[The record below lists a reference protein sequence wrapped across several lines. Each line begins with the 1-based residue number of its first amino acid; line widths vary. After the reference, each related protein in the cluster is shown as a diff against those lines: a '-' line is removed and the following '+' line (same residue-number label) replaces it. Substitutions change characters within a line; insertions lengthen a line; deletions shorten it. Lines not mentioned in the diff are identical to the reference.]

1 MRPARNARPSVAQLA
16 PYIPGLKVPV
26 VGFSGGVNKALLE
39 SHGNDGLICILRSYA
54 SQAEGDFIALICA
67 NPDIP
72 VDTHTVTAQEAREEK
87 AIVLRTPLARLPDG
101 TVGPVYIVV
110 THLDSSREETQ
121 RLNLKVDR
129 LAPTGNEPIV
139 APPWVNEHLPR
150 PQPAQTLIDSPA
162 AQRGVAVSIDF
173 YPVDTTLPANTHR
186 AVRDRI
192 RLIIGSEI
200 VEHLVTEGQASHRNP
215 ITLTVNYGTWLK
227 IGSGRHACAYDVLDE
242 VGNYAPGRSPT
253 QMLEVRLNPN
263 EKLLDSVHIVEAP
276 SGTLDADKL
285 AGKSATLRFPIA
297 GKGWASGDTL
307 RASLRGRTLTGVEV
321 EQIYSAPVG
330 STAIQ
335 YLDIAWPNADLSLL
349 IGALIQLSYERLRPG
364 QPGVPSENAFIQIT
378 GTPVD
383 TELDAPQVPAAND
396 GVLNPLTDPVSVIVR
411 SYMGQHPDDCVTL
424 VLDGKYA
431 NGHGFYEEHR
441 LPAGTGDI
449 SFDLA
454 NGQDGDIR
462 QLESGTLRLY
472 YYINLP
478 GQRPPSK
485 DLNLLVGEP
494 MVALPKVQV
503 LQAPAPDPT
512 FDPDI
517 SRANANVTV
526 RWHAAFV
533 RGATVVLYFEGSAL
547 GGSAPP
553 MRRLITDVWPGE
565 DLMFVVPRIY
575 VLANLNRSARI
586 YYIVERPGLRTLY
599 SQPLVMKVGSVL
611 QLDVPLILQSTV
623 TGPATATLNPLHVLP
638 PLAPIATLRVR
649 YPMLPGDD
657 IQPIFKGTFGLG
669 TPVIAPKPAD
679 PALGHV
685 DFSLSNQVIA
695 ANLGRQASVSY
706 IVTRGGASTS
716 SQILSLTVETLPAQH
731 LDRVSVP
738 QALVGAIDV
747 SKAHS
752 VRVLE
757 WPFMRSG
764 QPVWIDI
771 NGVANLPLREG
782 TPLSAP
788 EFAAKRVEHSLPAA
802 YLRSLPNRSTLTVE
816 TRVSLNGSVHK
827 DFAVKLGTVSYRI
840 ENTKGVMANIRAA
853 GTPTNLALSADGTRL
868 YVTQATTPKSVAVID
883 TQNYRVIHT
892 ITNIGSPLWLA
903 LHPNGSRLYVSDN
916 SSAANTPVRV
926 ISTQDYSTIHTLTGF
941 TTVHG
946 LTLNKTG
953 TRLYVADNGASE
965 MVIFDTTNHDV
976 VSRVTTTR
984 PSAIAISPDGTRAHI
999 AGAFDWRAINL
1010 ANNAQL
1016 SQVNT
1021 VSYPQQ
1027 IAHSPLLQRI
1037 YITQPDRGTVL
1048 IGNTATLQISQTL
1061 SGLQRPYGVAFHPR
1075 LERAYIT
1082 QSGANLLTLMDTRA
1096 QNVIGTYA
1104 GFSQPRDVVVSP
1116 DGTYAYVANARNNT
1130 VSVVV
1135 L

>member
-1 MRPARNARPSVAQLA
+1 MRPARNARPPVAQLT
-16 PYIPGLKVPV
+16 PYIPGLKAPV
-26 VGFSGGVNKALLE
+26 VGFSGAVNKALLE

-72 VDTHTVTAQEAREEK
+72 VDTHTVTDQEAREQK
-87 AIVLRTPLARLPDG
+87 AIVLRIPLAHLSDG
-101 TVGPVYIVV
+101 AVGPVYMVV
-110 THLDSSREETQ
+110 THLDSRREETQ
-121 RLNLKVDR
+121 RLTLKVDQV
-129 LAPTGNEPIV
+129 APTGNDPIV
-139 APPWVNEHLPR
+139 APPWVNERLAR
-150 PQPAQTLIDSPA
+150 PQLAQTLIDSTA

-173 YPVDTTLPANTHR
+173 YPVDPTLPTNTHR
-186 AVRDRI
+186 SVRDQI

-200 VEHLVTEGQASHRNP
+200 IEHVVTEGQASNRNP
-215 ITLTVNYGTWLK
+215 IAVTVNYGSWLK

-242 VGNYAPGRSPT
+242 SGNYTPGRSPS
-253 QMLEVRLNPN
+253 QMIEVRLNPN
-263 EKLLDSVHIVEAP
+263 EKLLDPAHIVEAP

-307 RASLRGRTLTGVEV
+307 RASVKGRTLAGVEL
-321 EQIYSAPVG
+321 EQIYSTLVG
-330 STAIQ
+330 SPAIT
-335 YLDIAWPNADLSLL
+335 YLDIPWPNADLSVL
-349 IGALIQLSYERLRPG
+349 IGALTQLSYERLRPG
-364 QPGVPSENAFIQIT
+364 QPGVPSENSFIQVT
-378 GTPVD
+378 GTPVAS
-383 TELDAPQVPAAND
+383 ELDAPHVPAANG
-396 GVLNPLTDPVSVIVR
+396 GVLDPLTDPVRVIVR

-431 NGHGFYEEHR
+431 NGHGFYQEHR

-449 SFDLA
+449 PFDLA
-454 NGQDGDIR
+454 NGPEGDIR

-485 DLNLLVGEP
+485 ELNLLIGEP
-494 MVALPKVQV
+494 IEALPKVQV
-503 LQAPAPDPT
+503 LEAPEPDLT
-512 FDPDI
+512 FDPEI

-526 RWHAAFV
+526 KWHTSFV
-533 RGATVVLYFEGSAL
+533 LGTTVVLYFEGSAL

-553 MRRLITDVWPGE
+553 MRRLITDAWLGE
-565 DLMFVVPRIY
+565 DLKFVVPRVY
-575 VLANLNRSARI
+575 VLANLNRSARL
-586 YYIVERPGLRTLY
+586 YYSVERPGQRTLY
-599 SQPLVMKVGSVL
+599 SQSLVMKVGSAL
-611 QLDVPLILQSTV
+611 QLNVPLILQSTV
-623 TGPATATLNPLHVLP
+623 SGPATATLNPLHVLP
-638 PLAPIATLRVR
+638 PAAPVVTLRIR
-649 YPMLPGDD
+649 YPMMAGDD

-679 PALGHV
+679 PALGYV
-685 DFSLSNQVIA
+685 DFSISNHVIA
-695 ANLGRQASVSY
+695 ANLGLQASVSY

-738 QALVGAIDV
+738 QAAAGVIDV

-757 WPFMRSG
+757 WPFMRNG
-764 QPVWIDI
+764 QSIWIDI
-771 NGVANLPLREG
+771 KGAANLPLREG
-782 TPLSAP
+782 TPLSAA

-802 YLRSLPNRSTLTVE
+802 FLRSLPNRSTLTVE
-816 TRVSLNGSVHK
+816 THVSLNGSLHK

-868 YVTQATTPKSVAVID
+868 YLTQATTPRSVAVID

-892 ITNIGSPLWLA
+892 ITDIGSPLWLD

-916 SSAANTPVRV
+916 SNAANTPIRV

-953 TRLYVADNGASE
+953 TRLYVADYGASE
-965 MVIFDTTNHDV
+965 MVIIDTTSHNV
-976 VSRVTTTR
+976 VSRVPTSR
-984 PSAIAISPDGTRAHI
+984 PSAIALSPDGTRAHI
-999 AGAFDWRAINL
+999 AGAFDWRAFNL

-1016 SQVNT
+1016 SQANT
-1021 VSYPQQ
+1021 FSLPQQ
-1027 IAHSPLLQRI
+1027 IAHSPMLQRI
-1037 YITQPDRGTVL
+1037 YITQPDRGTVV
-1048 IGNTATLQISQTL
+1048 IGNTTTLQVSQTL
-1061 SGLQRPYGVAFHPR
+1061 SGLQRPYDVAFHPK
-1075 LERAYIT
+1075 LERAYVT
-1082 QSGANLLTLMDTRA
+1082 QSGANLLTLIDTRA

-1104 GFSQPRDVVVSP
+1104 GFSQPRGVVVSP
-1116 DGTYAYVANARNNT
+1116 DGVYAYVANASNDT